1 MVLCV
6 VSGSQANVLNLVV
19 LVIKAFAINLEF
31 SLYVRLLSVKVY
43 VTVFV
48 RELIRVVYLSL
59 VLCVCDLC
67 I

>member
-6 VSGSQANVLNLVV
+6 ANGSQANVLNLVV
-19 LVIKAFAINLEF
+19 LVIKAPAIDLEF
-31 SLYVRLLSVKVY
+31 GLYVRLLSVKVY

-48 RELIRVVYLSL
+48 RELIKVVYLSL
-59 VLCVCDLC
+59 VLCVCGLC

>member
-6 VSGSQANVLNLVV
+6 ASGLQANILNLVV
-19 LVIKAFAINLEF
+19 FVIKALAIDLEF
-31 SLYVRLLSVKVY
+31 GLYVRLLSVKVY
-43 VTVFV
+43 VAVFV

-59 VLCVCDLC
+59 VLCVYSVY

>member
-1 MVLCV
+1 MI
-6 VSGSQANVLNLVV
+6 
-19 LVIKAFAINLEF
+19 LVIKAFAIDLEF

-43 VTVFV
+43 IIVFV

-59 VLCVCDLC
+59 VFCVYSLY